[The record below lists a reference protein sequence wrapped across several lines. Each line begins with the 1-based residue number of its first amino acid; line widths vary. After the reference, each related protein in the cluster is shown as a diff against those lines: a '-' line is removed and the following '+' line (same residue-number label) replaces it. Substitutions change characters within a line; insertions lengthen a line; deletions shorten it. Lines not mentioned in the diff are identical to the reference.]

1 VKNLD
6 TVLKEKE
13 VQVEN
18 LQKEIEALKFVSVL
32 LKEESTSS
40 ETPVKATVSSSLASA
55 PTPTH
60 VMQSSSS
67 GASFEREPGGYLG
80 ASSGLKQFP

>member
-6 TVLKEKE
+6 AVLREKE
-13 VQVEN
+13 EQVEN
-18 LQKEIEALKFVSVL
+18 LQKEIEALKFVAVL
-32 LKEESTSS
+32 LKEESATN
-40 ETPVKATVSSSLASA
+40 ETAVKVTASSSLASA
-55 PTPTH
+55 PAPTH
-60 VMQSSSS
+60 VMQSSSA